1 MISSF
6 GPDTLSSCA
15 HSNYGAILQL
25 NAEYLVGVGGP
36 CSQEFDPWELL
47 SAYTDDDLKDLREL
61 AEGTTGSDGQTS
73 SITVLTAV
81 LVVMVG
87 LLVSLYINHN
97 WIAETFL
104 SFFNYHEV

>member
-1 MISSF
+1 MILSI

-15 HSNYGAILQL
+15 NSNYGAILEL

-36 CSQEFDPWELL
+36 CQAFNDWQLL
-47 SAYTDDDLKDLREL
+47 SAYTEDDLEDLREL
-61 AEGTTGSDGQTS
+61 AERANGGDGQTS

-87 LLVSLYINHN
+87 LLASL
-97 WIAETFL
+97 
-104 SFFNYHEV
+104 